1 MFVKYSA
8 IRTMVSIAMLSP
20 IVLGLT
26 WSTGAQGR
34 PGRTEGDPRGAARSA
49 TPARAGN
56 ADQGIAS
63 AGTFGVINRPREES
77 PET

>member
-1 MFVKYSA
+1 MFVKYIT
-8 IRTMVSIAMLSP
+8 IRTMVSIAILSP

-26 WSTGAQGR
+26 WWTDAQGR

-49 TPARAGN
+49 TPERAGN
-56 ADQGIAS
+56 ADRGRAS
-63 AGTFGVINRPREES
+63 AGTFGVINRPGEEG